1 MEDKVCQFKMYIK
14 QTLDL
19 LTDAYKWKVMSDECD
34 NMDMKQKYTQVS
46 NTLFELFMVE
56 HNNIGEMFNK

>member
-56 HNNIGEMFNK
+56 HNNIGDMFNK